1 MPLRTIQKFLNCVKT
16 IREKDENL
24 KISKFIIDRLHLKY
38 YSGKVRYVLTVILLV
53 RKADIHEKINL
64 SSFTTSLW

>member
-1 MPLRTIQKFLNCVKT
+1 MT
-16 IREKDENL
+16 IRKKDENVKL
-24 KISKFIIDRLHLKY
+24 CKFVIDRLHLKY

-64 SSFTTSLW
+64 SGFTTSLW